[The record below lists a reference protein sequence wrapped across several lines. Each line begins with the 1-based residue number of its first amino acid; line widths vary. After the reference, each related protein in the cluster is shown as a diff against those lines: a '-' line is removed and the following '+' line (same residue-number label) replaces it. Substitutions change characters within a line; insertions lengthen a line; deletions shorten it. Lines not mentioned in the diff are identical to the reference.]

1 MYRPLAILICMIIW
15 LPLKAQYDPR
25 MVSLDSVTYAYFV
38 NKDWRK
44 LIDTVDVAI
53 SEKNDFYL
61 LNIRAAIAS
70 NVLNKPY
77 KEQYY
82 LQKANQD
89 FPNDA
94 LGLSM
99 MYNNY
104 LQTGSYPQALRTLRQ
119 MQQDSSL
126 RNSYPERPFI
136 HLINAEVGY
145 KISSEEAF
153 YKPLF
158 YTLGGV
164 GFRINKVSFYSAFS
178 YLSQTSYLGKLKQ
191 YQLYLS
197 GNIPLKK
204 NWIFSPAL
212 HLLNYGIEENNIET
226 FSGSPVLAGINV
238 TKQHKNITYGLG
250 YYFST
255 LNNERQHQIQPSVT
269 WYPFSNNRLSVN
281 VFGGYM
287 PMKNQWIQNYTIQTQ
302 PFNQTTFTVS
312 YLYANARYFTEQNGL
327 LVNNAYDITG
337 NRIMLNINRNLNREW
352 SVYGIYIYETKTEAL
367 SQLPYV
373 YHMGILGLKRVF

>member
-1 MYRPLAILICMIIW
+1 MHRPLAIMICMIVW

-25 MVSLDSVTYAYFV
+25 MVYRDSVTYAYFI
-38 NKDWRK
+38 NKDWKR

-53 SEKNDFYL
+53 TEKNDFYL

-70 NVLNKPY
+70 NELNKPY
-77 KEQYY
+77 RALYY
-82 LQKANQD
+82 LQKANRD

-99 MYNNY
+99 MYNNF
-104 LQTGSYPQALRTLRQ
+104 LQTGNYPQALRTLSQ
-119 MQQDSSL
+119 MQQDSTL
-126 RNSYPERPFI
+126 RKSYPERPLI
-136 HLINAEVGY
+136 HLLNAEVGY
-145 KISSEEAF
+145 KISSEESF

-178 YLSQTSYLGKLKQ
+178 YLTQVSYLGNLQQ

-197 GNIPLKK
+197 GNIPLNK
-204 NWIFSPAL
+204 NLTVSPAL

-226 FSGSPVLAGINV
+226 FSGSPMLAGVHIA
-238 TKQHKNITYGLG
+238 KQLKNITYGLG

-255 LNNERQHQIQPSVT
+255 LNNERQQQLQPSVT

-287 PMKNQWIQNYTIQTQ
+287 PMKNQWIQNYTIQIQ
-302 PFNQTTFTVS
+302 PFNQTTFIAS
-312 YLYANARYFTEQNGL
+312 YMYANARYFTEQNGL

-337 NRIMLNINRNLNREW
+337 DRIMLNINRNLNRGW

-367 SQLPYV
+367 SQLPYI
-373 YHMGILGLKRVF
+373 YNMGILGLKRVF